1 MFVNIKLW
9 KATVTR
15 SKLLNKVRQES
26 TISSRVA
33 NKKLQNLCVKLIQKT
48 QNDFFNNLDVNRAKE
63 NQRFW

>member
-15 SKLLNKVRQES
+15 SKLLNKVRQER

-33 NKKLQNLCVKLIQKT
+33 NKKLRNLCVKLIQKT